1 MGGYGRAIWAAAMM
15 SGVSINKLVPGMRLP
30 KTKTRLKVVGCLPAE
45 EYVPDALGVL
55 YGLGAGCVE

>member
-1 MGGYGRAIWAAAMM
+1 MGGYGRAICAAAII
-15 SGVSINKLVPGMRLP
+15 SGVSMKQLVTEMRSP
-30 KTKTRLKVVGCLPAE
+30 KTKTRPKVTGGLPAE